1 MNSEKWSFPNDSQ
14 CNLKG
19 SGFLTDQSNI
29 TFIVASSL
37 EPNVTTCIVTEGM
50 NDYNQSSDMHLH
62 IQIVDFFYLKR
73 GGGSTNLIAPIC
85 NVPNFFLILMS
96 FCFFKSLRVMFISPV
111 KQWFQCEMC
120 IKSEIKRSTVKCKR
134 PRGFN
139 RQ

>member
-1 MNSEKWSFPNDSQ
+1 M
-14 CNLKG
+14 
-19 SGFLTDQSNI
+19 I
-29 TFIVASSL
+29 TTSRQ
-37 EPNVTTCIVTEGM
+37 TCICTFK
-50 NDYNQSSDMHLH
+50 LL
-62 IQIVDFFYLKR
+62 IFFILR
-73 GGGSTNLIAPIC
+73 GSTNLIAPIC